1 MAQNQRKKFLQPRFW
16 VLISAVLL
24 VVFLFAFVV
33 QYVRLQTQ
41 KQTLLNLQQERQTLM
56 DEVSETAGQADTAD
70 TKDYKNRVLPI
81 LNVLRWE
88 CFPCSDTYAVT
99 EAGKRPVCPEISDF
113 DSPIALD
120 DVLCQGV
127 LPYGLAAH
135 LLLDENP
142 AAASYF
148 QQRYE
153 ELLRRAKQSIPAVS
167 EDIADVYGGIEH
179 GRYGRW

>member
-1 MAQNQRKKFLQPRFW
+1 MATTAQW
-16 VLISAVLL
+16 VFEKAMH
-24 VVFLFAFVV
+24 
-33 QYVRLQTQ
+33 
-41 KQTLLNLQQERQTLM
+41 LM

-88 CFPCSDTYAVT
+88 CLPGSDTYAVT
-99 EAGKRPVCPEISDF
+99 EAGKRPVCPEITDF

-120 DVLCQGV
+120 DAICQGV

-135 LLLDENP
+135 LLSDENP
-142 AAASYF
+142 ALAAWF

-153 ELLRRAKQSIPAVS
+153 ELLGAMKRAMPAVS
-167 EDIADVYGGIEH
+167 QDIVNLQGGIE
-179 GRYGRW
+179 YGQFSRW

>member
-1 MAQNQRKKFLQPRFW
+1 MATTPQW
-16 VLISAVLL
+16 VFEKAMH
-24 VVFLFAFVV
+24 
-33 QYVRLQTQ
+33 
-41 KQTLLNLQQERQTLM
+41 LM
-56 DEVSETAGQADTAD
+56 DEASEATGAADTAD
-70 TKDYKNRVLPI
+70 TAGYKHRTLPV
-81 LNVLRWE
+81 LNVLRVE
-88 CFPCSDTYAVT
+88 CYPASDTFGAA
-99 EAGKRPVCPEISDF
+99 EPGKRPVCPEITDF

-167 EDIADVYGGIEH
+167 EDIVNLQGGIEH
-179 GRYGRW
+179 GRYSHW